1 MSRSVAVIGAGAV
14 GTGIAWHLSRNG
26 DDITLFDPSLKQSV
40 DRHSSEGLSGT
51 SASLGVLTGHVFR
64 RSSGRAWRLRQ
75 RSMELWPG
83 WVRQLQEHEPELQLK
98 TPLLQLAEN
107 DLAFE
112 RMIELAGRRTELGLQ
127 IIPRECLQTIWP
139 GASHGGLQ
147 SRLDGRL
154 DPITLQRAL
163 RKALDQLPVQQIRK
177 AVCSIDSGGD
187 LWTVTD
193 TDGQIH
199 SFQAVVVCA
208 ALASSG
214 LLKPLTKSVPMQPVL
229 GQALALNLR
238 EGPLEWNDWPAVLMV
253 QGFNLIPNGP
263 GQLLLGATVEP
274 GDAAAK
280 DPLALMQTL
289 NGNAPE
295 WLRSA
300 TVIEHWHG
308 LRARPLDR
316 PAPVLEMLQPGLV
329 VATGHYRNG
338 ILLTPVTAEWVSEIL
353 DHNLPIT
360 GI

>member
-1 MSRSVAVIGAGAV
+1 MNRKVAVIGAGAI
-14 GTGIAWHLSRNG
+14 GAGIAWHLSRTG
-26 DDITLFDPSLKQSV
+26 GDITLFDPSLTQSV
-40 DRHSSEGLSGT
+40 DREGSEGLSGT

-64 RSSGRAWRLRQ
+64 RSSGRAWRLRK
-75 RSMELWPG
+75 RSMELWPD
-83 WVRQLQEHEPELQLK
+83 WIRQLQKHEPHLQLK

-107 DLAFE
+107 DQAFE
-112 RMIELAGRRTELGLQ
+112 RMIELAGRRAELGLQ
-127 IIPRECLQTIWP
+127 VIPPDCLQTIWP
-139 GASHGGLQ
+139 GARHGGLR

-154 DPITLQRAL
+154 EPITLQRAL
-163 RKALDQLPVQQIRK
+163 RKAIDQLPVRQIPK
-177 AVCSIDSGGD
+177 AVCRIDSGTD
-187 LWTVTD
+187 LQTVTD
-193 TDGQIH
+193 TDGHNH

-208 ALASSG
+208 ALATPG
-214 LLKPLTKSVPMQPVL
+214 LLKPLNQNVPMQPVL

-238 EGPLEWNDWPAVLMV
+238 EGPMEWSDWPAVLMV
-253 QGFNLIPNGP
+253 QGFNLIPDGP

-280 DPLALMQTL
+280 DPLALMRTL

-353 DHNLPIT
+353 DHNYPIT
-360 GI
+360 NS